1 MTPIRYLNFWLF
13 VAALVAVTL
22 LTGPAAGPARGILFG
37 FDAGALIWIAL
48 TLRMMAS
55 SETRDMRARAG
66 ANDPDAHILLAI
78 AMLIVLV
85 VLVAVTVE
93 LTGVG
98 GGHGSALVIAGSTLL
113 LAWLFSNL
121 LFALHYAHE
130 FYAPGDLSD
139 DDGRGDGEKQD
150 SGGLQFP
157 GDGLPDYGDFA
168 YYSFVLGMTF
178 QVSDVQITA
187 RPMRR
192 LALYHA
198 LVAFLFNII
207 VVALSV
213 SLIGNMLQK

>member
-22 LTGPAAGPARGILFG
+22 LTGPAAGPSRGILFG

-55 SETRDMRARAG
+55 GETRDMRARAK

-93 LTGVG
+93 LTGVVA
-98 GGHGSALVIAGSTLL
+98 GHGSALVIAGSTLL

-121 LFALHYAHE
+121 CL
-130 FYAPGDLSD
+130 
-139 DDGRGDGEKQD
+139 RCT
-150 SGGLQFP
+150 
-157 GDGLPDYGDFA
+157 
-168 YYSFVLGMTF
+168 M
-178 QVSDVQITA
+178 
-187 RPMRR
+187 PMNSMR
-192 LALYHA
+192 LAIHRTMTA
-198 LVAFLFNII
+198 AATAKNRIAAGSNFP
-207 VVALSV
+207 ATGCPTMAT
-213 SLIGNMLQK
+213 SLIIRSSSA